1 MVHML
6 SADGSRHGLR
16 ITNCSPL
23 CRTGLHQ
30 EVDSANTV
38 IACTPWGS
46 TSSPSRDGVAETKD
60 VDIVLHKVVN
70 IVLHKEVIIVHHGAS
85 SDSLVAETRGRRR
98 DTTAR

>member
-1 MVHML
+1 M
-6 SADGSRHGLR
+6 
-16 ITNCSPL
+16 
-23 CRTGLHQ
+23 
-30 EVDSANTV
+30 
-38 IACTPWGS
+38 
-46 TSSPSRDGVAETKD
+46 AETKD